1 MERCLIG
8 APKEGSSTVSD
19 TTAEEGSIDAVAAS
33 LLEEPPKDD
42 DVTDEV
48 EASDDTNDEPEA
60 EEAQADDAEEA
71 DEAATEDDGTDED
84 TDVADDNPAERLH
97 TVRVNGRDLQVPY
110 SELLRGY
117 SGQAYVQEGMRQVA
131 EQAKTL
137 QREREQVAQIL
148 QAAQHGQLPLRPPE
162 PPNEALKMQDPIGYL
177 LALDDYSR
185 AMQAHQQTLAQMGA
199 VVQRQRQDEAQ
210 AHMAR
215 LTEEHRMLAQV
226 IPDFATPEK
235 AAKVVK
241 DLIDVGQQAY
251 GFTPEEL
258 RSVADHRQLRVLH
271 DAFQYRQLMA
281 KRSPAMKQ
289 ADTQPRTPVMKPG
302 PKVASKASGKV
313 VTEKARAAMKRTGS
327 VDDVAR
333 FLMS

>member
-1 MERCLIG
+1 M
-8 APKEGSSTVSD
+8 SD

-42 DVTDEV
+42 DVTE
-48 EASDDTNDEPEA
+48 EAQASDEEPEA
-60 EEAQADDAEEA
+60 EEAQADDTEDAEEA
-71 DEAATEDDGTDED
+71 STDDEDDGTDED

-162 PPNEALKMQDPIGYL
+162 PPNEAMKTQDPIGYL

-199 VVQRQRQDEAQ
+199 VVQRQRQEEAQ

-235 AAKVVK
+235 AAKAVK

-251 GFTPEEL
+251 GFSPEEL

-302 PKVASKASGKV
+302 TKASAKASGKV